1 MISKSYAVASR
12 AIAARSSCL
21 PTAAAATAFPPRR
34 LIDDNDRATPSSS
47 SSSSSSLSSSSSS
60 SSRAMSSQPK
70 AKKHLVTHED
80 GVHQNMQLSKSW
92 RSKPLFRRQG
102 DVRFKSGLEASNLLI
117 AEANRRDSHETEFIE
132 SVTATMEVLSPLF
145 ERNPRY
151 AFVAKQLMEPD
162 RFVQFRVTW
171 MDDAGV
177 TRMNRGFRIQYSSSL
192 GPYEGPLHLGP
203 HINAEMIKALG
214 FDNVFS
220 NALTGYDVGSSV
232 GGSDFQPMNKSENEV
247 QRFCQSYMTELA
259 RYVGPDIDHP
269 TMGIGCAEKEMGYL
283 FGQYKRINTKCTSAT
298 VPFMTQTLSHVSFFR
313 RLGERGD
320 ASFALLIFFMV
331 VRTLTIAHR
340 RGWFRSPATPSSSSP
355 RRCSR
360 TKVNP
365 SWASDASSSDPAGTR
380 APWSRSCSSTAPSR

>member
-1 MISKSYAVASR
+1 MISRSYAVASR
-12 AIAARSSCL
+12 AIAAWSSSL
-21 PTAAAATAFPPRR
+21 PTAAAAAAAAVPARR
-34 LIDDNDRATPSSS
+34 LDGDDSATATMT
-47 SSSSSSLSSSSSS
+47 SSLS

-102 DVRFKSGLEASNLLI
+102 DVRFKSGLEASTLLI

-132 SVTATMEVLSPLF
+132 SVTATMDVLSPLF

-177 TRMNRGFRIQYSSSL
+177 TRMNRGFRIQYTSSL

-203 HINAEMIKALG
+203 HINAAMIKALG

-232 GGSDFQPMNKSENEV
+232 GGSDFQPSNKSENEV

-259 RYVGPDIDHP
+259 RYVGPDVDHP
-269 TMGIGCAEKEMGYL
+269 TMGMGCAEKEMGYL
-283 FGQYKRINTKCTSAT
+283 FGQYKRINTKCTSAN
-298 VPFMTQTLSHVSFFR
+298 VPFMDQTFSHVCFFD
-313 RLGERGD
+313 GRGRGGGCILSS
-320 ASFALLIFFMV
+320 AIFFY
-331 VRTLTIAHR
+331 R
-340 RGWFRSPATPSSSSP
+340 R
-355 RRCSR
+355 
-360 TKVNP
+360 
-365 SWASDASSSDPAGTR
+365 
-380 APWSRSCSSTAPSR
+380 

>member
-1 MISKSYAVASR
+1 MISRSYAVASR
-12 AIAARSSCL
+12 AIVARSSSR
-21 PTAAAATAFPPRR
+21 PTAAVAAAIPARR
-34 LIDDNDRATPSSS
+34 LGGDDRATVTVTTSTSSS
-47 SSSSSSLSSSSSS
+47 SSY
-60 SSRAMSSQPK
+60 RAMSSQPK

-132 SVTATMEVLSPLF
+132 SVTATMDVLSPLF

-151 AFVAKQLMEPD
+151 AFAAKQLMEPD

-171 MDDAGV
+171 VDDAGV

-232 GGSDFQPMNKSENEV
+232 GGSDFQPLNKSENEV

-259 RYVGPDIDHP
+259 RYVGPDVDHP

-283 FGQYKRINTKCTSAT
+283 FGQYKRINTKSTSAN
-298 VPFMTQTLSHVSFFR
+298 VPFMTQTLSHVSFFCR
-313 RLGERGD
+313 RSGGVEEGRGEG
-320 ASFALLIFFMV
+320 A
-331 VRTLTIAHR
+331 
-340 RGWFRSPATPSSSSP
+340 
-355 RRCSR
+355 C
-360 TKVNP
+360 
-365 SWASDASSSDPAGTR
+365 
-380 APWSRSCSSTAPSR
+380 APFLCEFV

>member
-1 MISKSYAVASR
+1 MHHTAAVMISRSYAVASR
-12 AIAARSSCL
+12 AIAARSSTL
-21 PTAAAATAFPPRR
+21 PTAAAASATADPPRR
-34 LIDDNDRATPSSS
+34 LDGNDRATPSSP
-47 SSSSSSLSSSSSS
+47 SS

-232 GGSDFQPMNKSENEV
+232 GGSDFQPLNKSENEV

-259 RYVGPDIDHP
+259 RYVGPDVDHP

-283 FGQYKRINTKCTSAT
+283 FGQYKRINTKCTSAN
-298 VPFMTQTLSHVSFFR
+298 VPFMTQTLSHVSFLR

-320 ASFALLIFFMV
+320 ASFAL
-331 VRTLTIAHR
+331 
-340 RGWFRSPATPSSSSP
+340 
-355 RRCSR
+355 
-360 TKVNP
+360 
-365 SWASDASSSDPAGTR
+365 
-380 APWSRSCSSTAPSR
+380 